1 LEKIVLPNPKI
12 LVLGVSGMIGH
23 VVYDFLKQND
33 KYDLYGLAGSR
44 KYHDKTKILDVMDS
58 ISFEKYIKFINPNIV
73 INCIGLLIDDSKKNI
88 KDSIYLNAFFPHYLK
103 KLAEEID
110 FKLIHISTD
119 CVFSGDSKVFYKEND
134 LKDGK
139 SIYAKTK
146 GLGEIIDDTNLTLRT
161 SVVGPELK
169 SSGGELFNWF
179 MSQQEEIFGYT
190 NAYWSG
196 ISSIEL
202 AKAVKWAIDNSITGL
217 YNVTNCE
224 KISKYDLLRIFSK
237 YSNKKIIIK
246 PTETK
251 FSDKSF
257 LDTRKLINY
266 KIPDY
271 DKMIADLIKY
281 ISLNNKLYP
290 HYKL

>member
-1 LEKIVLPNPKI
+1 MEKIVIRNKKI

-23 VVYDFLKQND
+23 IIYSYLNSFND
-33 KYDLYGLAGSR
+33 LSVFGLSGS
-44 KYHDKTKILDVMDS
+44 KKFDKKTKILDV
-58 ISFEKYIKFINPNIV
+58 ININSFNNYIKTIKPDIV
-73 INCIGLLIDDSKKNI
+73 INCIGLLIEDSEKNI
-88 KDSIYLNAFFPHYLK
+88 KDSIFLNAFFPHYLK
-103 KLAEEID
+103 NLGKKIN

-119 CVFSGDSKVFYKEND
+119 CVFSGNKKEPYSEND
-134 LKDGK
+134 IKDGK
-139 SIYAKTK
+139 SIYARTK

-161 SVVGPELK
+161 SVVGPEMK
-169 SSGGELFNWF
+169 SNGGELFNWF
-179 MSQQEEIFGYT
+179 MNQKTEIFGYT

-202 AKAVKWAIDNSITGL
+202 AKAVKWAIDNTITGI
-217 YNVTNCE
+217 YNLTNCE
-224 KISKYDLLRIFSK
+224 KVNKYNLLKLFK
-237 YSNKKIIIK
+237 KHSNKNIVIK

-257 LDTRKLINY
+257 IDTRKLINY

-271 DKMIADLIKY
+271 DLMIEDLFKY
-281 ISLNNKLYP
+281 LFKNKNLYP

>member
-1 LEKIVLPNPKI
+1 LEKIILPNPKI

-23 VVYDFLKQND
+23 VIYDYLKQND
-33 KYDLYGLAGSR
+33 EYDLHGLAGSR
-44 KYHDKTKILDVMDS
+44 KFDDKTKILDVMDS
-58 ISFEKYIKFINPNIV
+58 IYFEKYIKFLNPNIV
-73 INCIGLLIDDSKKNI
+73 INCIGLLIEDSKNNI

-103 KLAEEID
+103 KLAKEID

-119 CVFSGDSKVFYKEND
+119 CVFSGDTKFSYKEND
-134 LKDGK
+134 FKDGR
-139 SIYAKTK
+139 SVYAKTK
-146 GLGEIIDDTNLTLRT
+146 SLGEIIDNINLTLRT

-179 MSQQEEIFGYT
+179 MSQKEEIFGYT

-202 AKAVKWAIDNSITGL
+202 AKAVKWSIDNSITGL
-217 YNVTNCE
+217 YNLTNCE
-224 KISKYDLLRIFSK
+224 KINKYDLLKLFSK
-237 YSNKKIIIK
+237 YSNKKISIK
-246 PTETK
+246 PTETR

-257 LDTRKLINY
+257 LDTRKLIDY

-281 ISLNNKLYP
+281 ISLNKKLYP
-290 HYKL
+290 HYKI